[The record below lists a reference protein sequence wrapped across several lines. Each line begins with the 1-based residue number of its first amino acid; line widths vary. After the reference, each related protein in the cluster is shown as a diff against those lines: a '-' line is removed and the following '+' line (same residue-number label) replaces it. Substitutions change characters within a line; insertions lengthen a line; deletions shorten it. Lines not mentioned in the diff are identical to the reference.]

1 MIKYWTKQIG
11 GTLKIDTAKVSDF
24 HIWQTEIPP
33 DLKFFSGQLHD
44 VLEQANALG
53 GLVIQ
58 KDLLD

>member
-33 DLKFFSGQLHD
+33 DLKFFLASFTTSLSRRMLSAG
-44 VLEQANALG
+44 
-53 GLVIQ
+53 
-58 KDLLD
+58 